1 MKYIMFQIFHI
12 DFIIITNQLYETLLI
27 LHTNTSSIPFSPIT
41 IIYMMRYI
49 IVINVM
55 ETCKQCGSLG
65 TCLNAPGISC
75 GTCKLCDDNGNCV
88 NREDGYNDCGSGC
101 QRCFSGECKDY
112 NSACAGT
119 NTNCYCSND
128 ECKPCAGTA
137 SSCYCE
143 NNQCKACTFGNFVNY
158 ECGPGGTACGPSCYN
173 VGDCP
178 GHYLASGLCCA
189 NPSYCALAQNC
200 IYAYAENMPDKG
212 QCCEVECNDNGWQL
226 IPKSLTSCGIAGYS
240 YFADICN
247 QGCEIVDDTSKCR
260 SSAYSSDCTAEPECN
275 GKSPGDV
282 LTDLCSWSEL
292 KVLRKCSSTCS
303 IEVTYTYICDKNHC
317 GEWRY
322 CGGENY
328 QCIYDGGWLWS
339 ANPPSNFCCNDNWCS
354 GYDPN

>member
-1 MKYIMFQIFHI
+1 MFQIFHI

-88 NREDGYNDCGSGC
+88 NREDGYNDCGPGC
-101 QRCFSGECKDY
+101 QRGISGECKDY

-143 NNQCKACTFGNFVNY
+143 NNQCKALTFGNFVNY
-158 ECGPGGTACGPSCYN
+158 ECGPSGTACGPSCYN

-189 NPSYCALAQNC
+189 NTSYC
-200 IYAYAENMPDKG
+200 
-212 QCCEVECNDNGWQL
+212 V
-226 IPKSLTSCGIAGYS
+226 
-240 YFADICN
+240 
-247 QGCEIVDDTSKCR
+247 
-260 SSAYSSDCTAEPECN
+260 
-275 GKSPGDV
+275 
-282 LTDLCSWSEL
+282 
-292 KVLRKCSSTCS
+292 
-303 IEVTYTYICDKNHC
+303 
-317 GEWRY
+317 
-322 CGGENY
+322 
-328 QCIYDGGWLWS
+328 
-339 ANPPSNFCCNDNWCS
+339 
-354 GYDPN
+354 